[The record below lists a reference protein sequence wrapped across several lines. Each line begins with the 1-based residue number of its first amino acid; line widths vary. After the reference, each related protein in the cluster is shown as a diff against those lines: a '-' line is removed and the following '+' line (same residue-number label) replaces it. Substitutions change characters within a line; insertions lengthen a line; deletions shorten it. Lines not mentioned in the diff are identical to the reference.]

1 MTPSKTAD
9 QSIHLS
15 DSEEK
20 TEETV
25 PMPTTSSEG
34 RRSKP
39 ESSFES
45 DCAPFTVPEEVYRKA
60 LPWLYK
66 SEAEKA
72 GPSDSISYQSRK
84 EVEESEV

>member
-1 MTPSKTAD
+1 
-9 QSIHLS
+9 
-15 DSEEK
+15 
-20 TEETV
+20 
-25 PMPTTSSEG
+25 MPTTSSEG
-34 RRSKP
+34 RPSKP

-72 GPSDSISYQSRK
+72 GPSDSISYESPK
-84 EVEESEV
+84 KKVEFEI